1 MSAISFSARRL
12 SVVAVLGIGAS
23 CTSAPSA
30 PSADRVASF
39 PTLAAPDQGAML
51 AERVGMA
58 QQFTWGTDERARAE
72 RAGQL
77 ARLASIGIRLE
88 RINFT
93 WHKLEPKPNTFDFAP
108 LDAVVDDA
116 TRAGVRLIAV
126 ACYGNPAYPQ
136 IRGFGPGTALPLDD
150 PSEVFFPPKDPA
162 DYARFVATITARY
175 KDRVKDYELWNEQN
189 LGYRFFRPDASP
201 SHYAAMAKQAA
212 QAGHAE
218 CASCRYVIGGLSM
231 PQPVP
236 RIELYKIGP
245 DYLRALY
252 TATPDLNSF
261 VDGVA
266 FHPYQYP
273 KDPPEYETAAFEDR
287 FQGSLETQ
295 TRSLESIV
303 QAAGG
308 PRIPLWITENGWPTN
323 PDIPASDEEIARI
336 FGADVA
342 LIRFGRA
349 VLGDEDFAK
358 VVESLRGVPEAT
370 QAHYLVRSV
379 LLAAKAGLPVIV
391 LYGLDDYPQ
400 DPRIN
405 QESVFGVF
413 RLDGSEKPAAG
424 ALRTLMKRFGT
435 LRVVGDVSAQL
446 GLDTSEERAVALR
459 DGDRQVLALWRWKE
473 GERTMRIGDLPGE
486 TELVAENG
494 NVEARGKRGG
504 SIDFT
509 LSSSVVYVDT
519 RLGQ

>member
-1 MSAISFSARRL
+1 MFIISPWGRRL
-12 SVVAVLGIGAS
+12 LVVAVLGVGPS
-23 CTSAPSA
+23 CSSARSV
-30 PSADRVASF
+30 DRVASF
-39 PTLAAPDQGAML
+39 PVLNAADQGPPIAD
-51 AERVGMA
+51 RVGMA
-58 QQFTWGTDERARAE
+58 QQLVWGTDASARAE

-77 ARLASIGIRLE
+77 ARLASIGVRLE

-93 WHKLEPKPNTFDFAP
+93 WHKLEPKPNNFDFAG

-116 TRAGVRLIAV
+116 TAAGVRLIAV

-136 IRGFGPGTALPLDD
+136 IRGAGPGTALPLDD

-175 KDRVKDYELWNEQN
+175 KNRVTDYELWNEQN

-245 DYLRALY
+245 DYLRELY
-252 TATPDLNSF
+252 AATPDLNSF
-261 VDGVA
+261 VDGIA
-266 FHPYQYP
+266 YHPYQYP
-273 KDPPEYETAAFEDR
+273 KDPPEHDTAAFEDR

-295 TRSLESIV
+295 TKNLEGIV

-308 PRIPLWITENGWPTN
+308 PRVPLWITENGWPTN
-323 PDIPASDEEIARI
+323 PDVPASDEEIARI

-342 LIRFGRA
+342 LIKFGRA

-379 LLAAKAGLPVIV
+379 LLAARAGIPVIV

-413 RLDGSEKPAAG
+413 RLDGSEKPAAAAIRTLTKRFG
-424 ALRTLMKRFGT
+424 ALRM
-435 LRVVGDVSAQL
+435 VGDVTAQL
-446 GLDTSEERAVALR
+446 GLDPSQERAIALR
-459 DGDRQVLALWRWKE
+459 DGGRSVLALWRWKE
-473 GERTMRIGDLPGE
+473 GERSMRIDDLPGE

-494 NVEARGKRGG
+494 SVEARGKRGG
-504 SIDFT
+504 SIQLT
-509 LSSSVVYVDT
+509 LSSSVVYVDA
-519 RLGQ
+519 RVEP

>member
-1 MSAISFSARRL
+1 MSPFTVSAGRL
-12 SVVAVLGIGAS
+12 SLVALLLVGSS
-23 CTSAPSA
+23 CTSTRAK
-30 PSADRVASF
+30 DRVATF
-39 PTLAAPDQGAML
+39 PAIGDPDRGPALAD
-51 AERVGMA
+51 RVGMA
-58 QQFTWGTDERARAE
+58 QQFVWGSDDASRVA

-77 ARLASIGIRLE
+77 TRLASIGVRLE

-93 WHKLEPKPNTFDFAP
+93 WHKLEPKPGEFDFAA

-116 TRAGVRLIAV
+116 TRAGVRLIGV

-136 IRGFGPGTALPLDD
+136 IRGAGPGTALPLDD

-162 DYARFVATITARY
+162 DYARFVAAITARY
-175 KDRVKDYELWNEQN
+175 KDRVQDYELWNEQN

-212 QAGHAE
+212 QAGHRE
-218 CASCRYVIGGLSM
+218 CPSCRYVVGGLSM

-245 DYLRALY
+245 DYLRSVYA
-252 TATPDLNSF
+252 AAPDLNSF

-273 KDPPEYETAAFEDR
+273 KDAPEVETAAFEDR

-295 TRSLESIV
+295 TRTLEGIV
-303 QAAGG
+303 RSAGG
-308 PRIPLWITENGWPTN
+308 PQVPLWITENGWPTN
-323 PDIPASDEEIARI
+323 PGIPSSDEEIARI
-336 FGADVA
+336 FGADVM
-342 LIRFGRA
+342 LIRLGRA

-391 LYGLDDYPQ
+391 LYGLEDYPQ
-400 DPRIN
+400 DPLIN

-424 ALRTLMKRFGT
+424 ALRTLMKRFGS
-435 LRVVGDVSAQL
+435 LRVVGDVTAQL
-446 GLDTSEERAVALR
+446 GLDAAEERAVALR
-459 DGDRQVLALWRWKE
+459 DGDRVVVALWRWKE
-473 GERTMRIGDLPGE
+473 GERTMRIDDIPGN
-486 TELVAENG
+486 TEVVAEDG
-494 NVEARGKRGG
+494 TVVARGARGA
-504 SIDFT
+504 SVDLT
-509 LSSSVVYVDT
+509 LSASVVYVDAAVG
-519 RLGQ
+519 R

>member
-1 MSAISFSARRL
+1 MSSLTVSAGRL
-12 SVVAVLGIGAS
+12 LLVGFLVLGAS
-23 CTSAPSA
+23 CTTTRAK
-30 PSADRVASF
+30 DRVSSF
-39 PTLAAPDQGAML
+39 PVLGEPDRGPPL
-51 AERVGMA
+51 VERVGMA
-58 QQFTWGTDERARAE
+58 QQLVWGTDDAARTE

-93 WHKLEPKPNTFDFAP
+93 WHKLEPKPLAFDFAA

-136 IRGFGPGTALPLDD
+136 IRGNGPGTALPLDD
-150 PSEVFFPPKDPA
+150 AAEVFFPPKDPA
-162 DYARFVATITARY
+162 DYARFVAAITARY
-175 KDRVKDYELWNEQN
+175 KDRVQDYELWNEQN
-189 LGYRFFRPDASP
+189 LGYRFFRPDASA
-201 SHYAAMAKQAA
+201 SLYADMAKQAA
-212 QAGHAE
+212 QAGRLE
-218 CASCRYVIGGLSM
+218 CASCRYVVGGLSM

-245 DYLRALY
+245 DYLRAVY
-252 TATPDLNSF
+252 AAAPDLNSF

-273 KDPPEYETAAFEDR
+273 KDAPEHETAAFEDR

-295 TRSLESIV
+295 TRTLDGIV
-303 QAAGG
+303 QSAGG
-308 PRIPLWITENGWPTN
+308 PHVPLWITENGWPTN
-323 PDIPASDEEIARI
+323 PDIPSSDEEIARI

-342 LIRFGRA
+342 LIKLGRA

-424 ALRTLMKRFGT
+424 ALRTLMKRFGS
-435 LRVVGDVSAQL
+435 LRVVGDVTAQL
-446 GLDTSEERAVALR
+446 GLDAAEERAVALR
-459 DGDRQVLALWRWKE
+459 DGDRVVVALWRWKE
-473 GERTMRIGDLPGE
+473 GERTMRIDGVPGN
-486 TELVAENG
+486 TEVVAEDG
-494 NVEARGKRGG
+494 TVVARAARGA
-504 SIDFT
+504 SVDLT
-509 LSSSVVYVDT
+509 LSASVVYVDT
-519 RLGQ
+519 RVAR